1 MKFLNRISSLL
12 TLDKMSEIPTPPK
25 AVDFGYANED
35 RFTLTRGPHVSGLTI
50 SWRDLVKYLALHG
63 IPHGSRKFGEVL
75 GGSTF
80 VSDGY
85 LVSVRKGEMPA

>member
-1 MKFLNRISSLL
+1 MKFLNRISRLL
-12 TLDKMSEIPTPPK
+12 TLREKSEFPTLPK
-25 AVDFGYANED
+25 AVDFGYATED
-35 RFTLTRGPHVSGLTI
+35 RFTLTRGPHTSALTI
-50 SWRDLVKYLALHG
+50 SWKDLVKYLALHG
-63 IPHGSRKFGEVL
+63 IQHGSRKFGEVL